1 MLSTT
6 CEDAMPESLDVQI
19 YKVQKKP
26 GRRKPHYLRWKV
38 AKREFGKA
46 FERAAMADSYRS
58 RLVTATIKGEPFDT
72 ETGEPVSWQRETAEQ
87 GKTWYEFAV
96 EYCDMKWTRAA
107 ANTRTSIAEAL
118 AVLTMALV
126 NDKAGKPSNAAL
138 RAALYGWAFNV
149 SARKKEPDTS
159 VTAAIQWVKTASVPL
174 GSLQKA
180 ATARRGLEALATLLN
195 GKPASA
201 ATFTRKRATYYNALQ
216 YAVEME
222 WLQMN
227 PLDRVHWK
235 VPLKLEVVDPAV
247 AANPAQVRAVLAE
260 VKKRRP
266 DLVGFFACLYFAAMR
281 PAEAVLLTETRCHLP
296 KTGWGK
302 LDLSSTA
309 TRAGRAWTDSGSAHD
324 VRGLKHRASG
334 DVRSVPI
341 PPELVRLLRK
351 HIDDHG
357 TTADG
362 RLFRGT
368 RKEGYLSESTY
379 GPIWKQARKAAL
391 SEQQAASKLA
401 ERPYDLRHGG
411 VSLWLGSGV
420 NPQEVAR
427 RAGHSVE
434 VLLRVYAKCID
445 GQEDAMN
452 KRISDALD
460 ESEQQPLETDDQVDN
475 REEPE
480 AS

>member
-1 MLSTT
+1 MS
-6 CEDAMPESLDVQI
+6 ESLDVQI

-58 RLVTATIKGEPFDT
+58 KLITATNKGEPFDT
-72 ETGEPVSWQRETAEQ
+72 ETGEPVSWKRESLDQ
-87 GKTWYEFAV
+87 GKTWYEFAI
-96 EYCDMKWTRAA
+96 EYCDMKWSRAA

-126 NDKAGKPSNAAL
+126 DDKPGKPSNAAL
-138 RAALYGWAFNV
+138 RAALYGWAFNA
-149 SARKKEPDTS
+149 SARKQEPAAS
-159 VTAAIQWVKTASVPL
+159 VAAAIQWVKAASVPL
-174 GSLQKA
+174 GSLHKA
-180 ATARRGLEALATLLN
+180 ATARRGLEALATLTD
-195 GKPASA
+195 GKAASA

-222 WLQMN
+222 WLQAN

-247 AANPAQVRAVLAE
+247 AANPAQVRAMLAE
-260 VKKRRP
+260 VEKRRP

-281 PAEAVLLTETRCHLP
+281 PAEVVSLTETRCHLP
-296 KTGWGK
+296 KAGWGK

-309 TRAGRAWTDSGSAHD
+309 TRAGKAWTDSGSAHD
-324 VRGLKHRASG
+324 VRGLKHRAAG

-341 PPELVRLLRK
+341 PPDLVRLLRK

-379 GPIWKQARKAAL
+379 GPIWKQSRTAAL
-391 SEQQAASKLA
+391 SKQQAASKLA

-452 KRISDALD
+452 QRIGDALK
-460 ESEQQPLETDDQVDN
+460 ESENPPVEPE
-475 REEPE
+475 EEPDGPVE
-480 AS
+480 PKAA